1 MQHFEHFPKK
11 TKKANIELIRRRTNI
26 LQVIDTLDIGGSKVV
41 VTNLSKYLYERG
53 WNVIVCCT
61 TAGGMLCQD
70 LEQAGI
76 KTIVMNKCSRYDPEL
91 LFGLMKIMKQYQINI
106 VHTHTFTGT
115 AWGQVAAKL
124 AGVPVILM
132 TEHGATFPPE
142 PPLGAQRTIAR
153 IWI

>member
-61 TAGGMLCQD
+61 TAGG
-70 LEQAGI
+70 
-76 KTIVMNKCSRYDPEL
+76 Y
-91 LFGLMKIMKQYQINI
+91 
-106 VHTHTFTGT
+106 
-115 AWGQVAAKL
+115 
-124 AGVPVILM
+124 
-132 TEHGATFPPE
+132 
-142 PPLGAQRTIAR
+142 
-153 IWI
+153 